1 MRAVL
6 GRGAA
11 VLLCVAGVPV
21 LVLAL
26 VHAFFGVPI
35 SAYRPFYNDEVAY
48 WHQAFTFSRAGFHGG
63 YYTLGEVTNP
73 SGFTPFGPHGPGY
86 AVLYGTFG
94 ALFGWHR
101 HTAVVLNL
109 TAIAAAAWL
118 WVSVTRAGIPRLL
131 LATVLL
137 LTFWHMLF
145 WAPTGMQESLHQA
158 GAIVLAGCFAS
169 ALGPTRRWWITALG
183 WITVAMLSFIRPS
196 WMILLPLWAVATTR
210 GSSRVMAVATVTA
223 SLFVG
228 GAILYAYSRTAA
240 PYEEGFFFLRATS
253 LAVGAQ
259 SVLDNVR
266 TNILRLRSPG
276 EFHRIELLERYQY
289 SALLLATVVTSVGA
303 MWKRRE
309 QAQRLTHG
317 STPHLVITA
326 AALAVALSAMLL
338 LYQFSNYAEH
348 RVLSAFLLFG
358 AMLCLSAPG
367 WIGPALATAI
377 AVSGIVSAPASL
389 ADLEDAW
396 RPRFVWD
403 RHNAAE
409 LEHALDGAIRYQ
421 PDASRW
427 CNTLLTSQYPPQL
440 IAVPGGIGLSVI
452 RNPEKMP
459 LPPRSRYMLLDAPVL
474 AGFTHPLHLEP
485 IATLPYGTLYVNR
498 DARCES

>member
-1 MRAVL
+1 M
-6 GRGAA
+6 
-11 VLLCVAGVPV
+11 PV
-21 LVLAL
+21 VVLAL
-26 VHAFFGVPI
+26 VDAFFGVPL

-48 WHQAFTFSRAGFHGG
+48 WHQALTFSRVGFHGG
-63 YYTLGEVTNP
+63 YFTLGEVTNP

-109 TAIAAAAWL
+109 TAIAAAAWF
-118 WVSVTRAGIPRLL
+118 WASVTRAGIPRLL
-131 LATVLL
+131 LAAVLL

-145 WAPTGMQESLHQA
+145 WAPTGMQESLHHA

-169 ALGPTRRWWITALG
+169 ALSPTRRWWITALG
-183 WITVAMLSFIRPS
+183 WTTVAMLSFIRPS

-210 GSSRVMAVATVTA
+210 GSSRLMGVATVTA
-223 SLFVG
+223 SLFIG
-228 GAILYAYSRTAA
+228 AAILVAYSRTAA

-253 LAVGAQ
+253 LAIGAQ
-259 SVLDNVR
+259 SVLDNV
-266 TNILRLRSPG
+266 TANIQRLTSPG

-289 SALLLATVVTSVGA
+289 GALLLATMVTSVMA
-303 MWKRRE
+303 MWQRRE
-309 QAQRLTHG
+309 QSQSLAHS

-358 AMLCLSAPG
+358 AMLCLAAPG
-367 WIGPALATAI
+367 RIGAALAAGI
-377 AVSGIVSAPASL
+377 VVSGIVSAPPSV

-396 RPRFVWD
+396 QPRFVWD
-403 RHNAAE
+403 RHSVAE

-421 PDASRW
+421 PDAPRW

-440 IAVPGGIGLSVI
+440 IAVPGGIGLSVV
-452 RNPEKMP
+452 RQPEKMVG
-459 LPPRSRYMLLDAPVL
+459 PPRSRYMLLDEPVL
-474 AGFTHPLHLEP
+474 ARFPQPLHLEP
-485 IATLPYGTLYVNR
+485 IATLPYGTLYVNG

>member
-1 MRAVL
+1 
-6 GRGAA
+6 
-11 VLLCVAGVPV
+11 
-21 LVLAL
+21 
-26 VHAFFGVPI
+26 
-35 SAYRPFYNDEVAY
+35 
-48 WHQAFTFSRAGFHGG
+48 
-63 YYTLGEVTNP
+63 
-73 SGFTPFGPHGPGY
+73 
-86 AVLYGTFG
+86 
-94 ALFGWHR
+94 
-101 HTAVVLNL
+101 
-109 TAIAAAAWL
+109 
-118 WVSVTRAGIPRLL
+118 
-131 LATVLL
+131 
-137 LTFWHMLF
+137 
-145 WAPTGMQESLHQA
+145 
-158 GAIVLAGCFAS
+158 
-169 ALGPTRRWWITALG
+169 
-183 WITVAMLSFIRPS
+183 
-196 WMILLPLWAVATTR
+196 MILLPLWAVATTR

-303 MWKRRE
+303 MWKRRD

-317 STPHLVITA
+317 STSHLVITA

-377 AVSGIVSAPASL
+377 AVSGIVSAPASVV
-389 ADLEDAW
+389 DLEDAW

-485 IATLPYGTLYVNR
+485 IATLPYGTLYLNR